1 MCYDS
6 HFTVEQIEA
15 RRGNVIQPEE
25 ELRIKPG
32 SFSSLHSPASH
43 CYGGCRPSGQGF
55 SREKHPEPRRAQL
68 WPWRD
73 FGQLWTFNP
82 QWQCNLSLRWEKEVG
97 GGVGRIQCQNQEMEN
112 EPAFAGTPK
121 GVYIL
126 IPSTPQLVNMVCLQN
141 WRCRHT
147 SGSMPHGGAVTNSTF
162 FFPRMFQGTYLQD
175 PLS

>member
-1 MCYDS
+1 MIPTLQLSKLRHGEVTSYSQRRSWESNLVHSALCIPPPL
-6 HFTVEQIEA
+6 TVMEVA
-15 RRGNVIQPEE
+15 DHLGRGFPGKSTLNLGGPSFDHEE
-25 ELRIKPG
+25 TLGNSE
-32 SFSSLHSPASH
+32 
-43 CYGGCRPSGQGF
+43 
-55 SREKHPEPRRAQL
+55 
-68 WPWRD
+68 
-73 FGQLWTFNP
+73 FNP

-112 EPAFAGTPK
+112 EPAFDGTPK